1 VAAVIVVIA
10 IIAAVGI
17 ALAVFGGPLVLA
29 IVPLVIGAAVLAVLE
44 VYRRRETAQSMSQF
58 RREADSGGTDFT
70 ARDRETQA

>member
-1 VAAVIVVIA
+1 VAGAIVVIA
-10 IIAAVGI
+10 LVAAVGI

-29 IVPLVIGAAVLAVLE
+29 IVPLVIGAAVLAGLE

-58 RREADSGGTDFT
+58 RREADSEGTEFT